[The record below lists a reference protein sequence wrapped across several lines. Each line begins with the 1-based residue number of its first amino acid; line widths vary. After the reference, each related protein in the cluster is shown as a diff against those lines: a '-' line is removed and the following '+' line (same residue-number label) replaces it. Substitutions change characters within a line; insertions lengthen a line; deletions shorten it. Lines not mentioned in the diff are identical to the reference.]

1 MSGNHEGR
9 QWRTRKILVWFAFLS
24 DPVAATAP
32 TGDHAIFTKK
42 IDAGRMLPSFGTMLT
57 SIAILTLFGILL
69 LMLETFLPGLIAGSV
84 GTLSLL
90 AAVWL
95 ALTAEEL
102 AAWSGAQ
109 RVSLVVGI
117 LAFSAA
123 MMGVWLRWFAV
134 KFFRRGFTLD
144 AAIESSVGDIP
155 GALRGAKGVSVTE
168 LRPLGR
174 AEFDGRRYEVRCQT
188 GHLAAGVPIEVIS
201 AEFGS
206 LIVRPV

>member
-1 MSGNHEGR
+1 
-9 QWRTRKILVWFAFLS
+9 
-24 DPVAATAP
+24 
-32 TGDHAIFTKK
+32 
-42 IDAGRMLPSFGTMLT
+42 MLPSFRAMLT

-102 AAWSGAQ
+102 DAWSGAQ

-117 LAFSAA
+117 MAFSAA
-123 MMGVWLRWFAV
+123 MMAVWLRWFAV
-134 KFFRRGFTLD
+134 KFFRRGFTLEATIETNTGTILD
-144 AAIESSVGDIP
+144 AEP
-155 GALRGAKGVSVTE
+155 GSQGVSITE

-174 AEFDGRRYEVRCQT
+174 GEFGGKRYEVRCQT
-188 GHLAAGVPIEVIS
+188 GYVAAGAPIEVIS